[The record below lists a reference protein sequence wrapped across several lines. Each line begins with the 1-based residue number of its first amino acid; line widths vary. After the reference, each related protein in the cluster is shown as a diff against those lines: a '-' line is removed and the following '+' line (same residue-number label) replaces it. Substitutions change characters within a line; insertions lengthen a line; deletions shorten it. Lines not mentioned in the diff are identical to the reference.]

1 MTLGTEINASLDPPK
16 QADITSL
23 GDSQVKSVRQEKKQF
38 VTNFIVRLRQ
48 LQSELNS
55 KELNRNGSQP
65 DYTSVQLAEEDP
77 ECDDKVFAMHNRQ
90 RTFKLSS
97 RNAFFEVAPKIED

>member
-55 KELNRNGSQP
+55 KEMYQNGSQP
-65 DYTSVQLAEEDP
+65 DYTSV
-77 ECDDKVFAMHNRQ
+77 
-90 RTFKLSS
+90 
-97 RNAFFEVAPKIED
+97 

>member
-55 KELNRNGSQP
+55 KEMNQNGSQP
-65 DYTSVQLAEEDP
+65 DYTSV
-77 ECDDKVFAMHNRQ
+77 
-90 RTFKLSS
+90 
-97 RNAFFEVAPKIED
+97 